1 MPTPSLLY
9 GTAWKEDLTED
20 CVYEAIRAG
29 FRAVDTANQ
38 RKHYFEE
45 GAGKGIKRACAE
57 LGLRRE
63 DLFLQT
69 KFTYARGQDHRK
81 PYDERAALSV
91 QVQQS
96 FESSLHHLGTDYV
109 DSYVLHGPSG
119 PAGLTDADW
128 ETWAK
133 MEELFC
139 KGGAK
144 ALGVS
149 NVDLAQLEELHAG
162 AKVRPA
168 YVQNRCYAQRKWDR
182 EIRQFCREKGIVY
195 QGFSLLT
202 ANAQFLGGEGKR
214 PVGRNVPKFEFSGT
228 APGVHPKLKEIVRQS
243 GKALEQVV
251 FRFCQQVGM
260 LPITGT
266 RDPAHMRLDLALGDF
281 SLTAEQLETIENVAY
296 LS

>member
-1 MPTPSLLY
+1 MPTPTLLY
-9 GTAWKEDLTED
+9 GTAWKEDLTEN
-20 CVYEAIRAG
+20 CVYEALRAG

-45 GAGKGIKRACAE
+45 GAGNGIKKACAE

-81 PYDERAALSV
+81 PYDEQASLTV

-96 FESSLHHLGTDYV
+96 FESSLQHLGTDYL
-109 DSYVLHGPSG
+109 DSYVLHGPSA
-119 PAGLTDADW
+119 PVGLTAADW

-133 MEELFC
+133 MEELFR
-139 KGGAK
+139 KGGVK

-149 NVDLAQLEELHAG
+149 NVDLAQLKELHARS
-162 AKVRPA
+162 KVKPA

-182 EIRQFCREKGIVY
+182 EIRDFCRENGIVY

-202 ANAQFLGGEGKR
+202 ANLEFLGGQVKR
-214 PVGRNVPKFEFSGT
+214 PAGRNVPKAEFIET
-228 APGVHPKLKEIVRQS
+228 MEGVHPRIKEIVRQS

-266 RDPAHMRLDLALGDF
+266 RDPAHMRLDLALEDF
-281 SLTAEQLETIENVAY
+281 SLTAGQLETIENVAF